1 MIRRESTNSW
11 FIIAGLIVCSL
22 GEHFRQVNPNWSSGL
37 IWMPAL
43 LTASPFFVS
52 LLLHE
57 LPLLPSMGSEARHVL
72 IRIWP
77 RIFLTKFA
85 NSRRDCDL
93 IACLLKCF
101 QELRFGRR
109 IARR

>member
-1 MIRRESTNSW
+1 VIRQESTNGW
-11 FIIAGLIVCSL
+11 FIIAGLIACSL
-22 GEHFRQVNPNWSSGL
+22 DEHFRQVNPNWSSGL
-37 IWMPAL
+37 MWIPAL

-85 NSRRDCDL
+85 NSRSDYDL
-93 IACLLKCF
+93 IVRLLKCF
-101 QELRFGRR
+101 Q
-109 IARR
+109 